1 MLQITELISI
11 PAEQL
16 EFSASRSA
24 GPGGQNVNKLS
35 TKVMLRFDV
44 AHSPSLSPEQK
55 ELIMRRLRTRIGK
68 DGVLRVISQKTRSQ
82 AANRQLAVE
91 RFVELMQ
98 SALKPVP
105 SRKKTKASKAAI
117 LRRLD
122 KKNQRSILK
131 RGRSARI
138 PLED

>member
-98 SALKPVP
+98 GALKPVP
-105 SRKKTKASKAAI
+105 IRKKTKASKAVI